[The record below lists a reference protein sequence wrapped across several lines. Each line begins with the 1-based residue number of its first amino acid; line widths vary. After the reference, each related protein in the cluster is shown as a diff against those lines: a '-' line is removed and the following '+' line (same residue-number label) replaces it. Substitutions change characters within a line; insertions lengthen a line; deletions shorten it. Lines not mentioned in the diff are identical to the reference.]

1 MQCPRIFHSL
11 CSSRRE
17 GVLPK
22 CRSATGPRSQRPE
35 RGPTCGN
42 LANFH
47 TRTRCERGPFALR
60 LRFSHLG
67 NTPLPRLL
75 QGGKRFK
82 WSLVT
87 SAATRVVQKS
97 CRQAALPRCS
107 LCSAAFMEVPDSF
120 YELVENVC
128 RDLYIQSLKEIP
140 PDVVEA
146 IRRAAATETKEVA
159 KRIFSHYLKSIE
171 LGQTENMIVCQDT
184 GIPIYWVDIGG
195 NLRLDGARLNTAIV
209 RGTERATR
217 EHPLR
222 SSIVSP
228 LQRENRQTSTG
239 ERIPII
245 HYGFV
250 PDSDV
255 LDILFMPKGSGS
267 ENMSSMKMLVPAE
280 GVNGIKRF
288 VLEQVV
294 GAGAKPCQPTIVGVG
309 IGGSSD
315 LCMTLA
321 KRATTRPL
329 GTPNPDAQLAALEAE
344 LFEAINQ
351 TGIGPQGLGGDTTA
365 LGVHIESAWTHITC
379 NPVAVNIQCWRA
391 ERRRARISPDGNV
404 EIGF

>member
-1 MQCPRIFHSL
+1 M
-11 CSSRRE
+11 E
-17 GVLPK
+17 
-22 CRSATGPRSQRPE
+22 ATKQ
-35 RGPTCGN
+35 
-42 LANFH
+42 
-47 TRTRCERGPFALR
+47 
-60 LRFSHLG
+60 
-67 NTPLPRLL
+67 
-75 QGGKRFK
+75 
-82 WSLVT
+82 
-87 SAATRVVQKS
+87 
-97 CRQAALPRCS
+97 
-107 LCSAAFMEVPDSF
+107 F
-120 YELVENVC
+120 YELVENTC

-140 PDVVEA
+140 PDVVAA
-146 IRRAAATETKEVA
+146 IKRAAESATKEVER
-159 KRIFSHYLKSIE
+159 RIFSHYLKSIA
-171 LGQTENMIVCQDT
+171 LGQEQNMMVCQDT
-184 GIPIYWVDIGG
+184 GIPIYWVDIGSK
-195 NLRLDGARLNTAIV
+195 LRLDGAKLNDAIV

-228 LQRENRQTSTG
+228 LTRENRQTSTG
-239 ERIPII
+239 EGIPII
-245 HYGFV
+245 HYQFV

-267 ENMSSMKMLVPAE
+267 ENMSFMKMLVPAD

-294 GAGAKPCQPTIVGVG
+294 GAGAKPCPPTIVGVG

-321 KRATTRPL
+321 KKATARPL
-329 GTPNPDAQLAALEAE
+329 GTPNPDPQLAALETE

-379 NPVAVNIQCWRA
+379 NPVAVNLQCWRA
-391 ERRRARISPDGNV
+391 ERRRAKISADGKV